1 MQKKEQE
8 NFSTFLTLYE
18 TLLGFKLPRS
28 MANLYRNQRGWAE
41 VEIGVIF
48 PYSNKRI
55 ITPILETVRSSP
67 RFIGGLV
74 SSIFATIIA
83 DITNIFVHTC
93 PNFLQL
99 QIHFKFCHRVH
110 FYYCELAFYHLTYAP
125 CVNRP
130 LTQIRINFIASA
142 HHTYHFY
149 RVWGIFSFENK
160 KTTHSH
166 LNYE

>member
-1 MQKKEQE
+1 MNLSFVRFAITFIIAKERAR

-41 VEIGVIF
+41 VEIGVIS
-48 PYSNKRI
+48 PYANKRI
-55 ITPILETVRSSP
+55 ITPILETVRFSP

-83 DITNIFVHTC
+83 DAVAVKVLLVTTSVCKIIENYFVLHYIFVHTC

-99 QIHFKFCHRVH
+99 QIHFKFCHRVL
-110 FYYCELAFYHLTYAP
+110 FYYCESMF
-125 CVNRP
+125 
-130 LTQIRINFIASA
+130 
-142 HHTYHFY
+142 
-149 RVWGIFSFENK
+149 
-160 KTTHSH
+160 
-166 LNYE
+166 

>member
-1 MQKKEQE
+1 
-8 NFSTFLTLYE
+8 
-18 TLLGFKLPRS
+18 

-41 VEIGVIF
+41 VEIGVIS
-48 PYSNKRI
+48 PYANKRI

-74 SSIFATIIA
+74 SSIIATIIA
-83 DITNIFVHTC
+83 DAVAVKVLLVTASVYKIIENYFVLPYIFVHTC

-160 KTTHSH
+160 KTTYSH
-166 LNYE
+166 LNYK